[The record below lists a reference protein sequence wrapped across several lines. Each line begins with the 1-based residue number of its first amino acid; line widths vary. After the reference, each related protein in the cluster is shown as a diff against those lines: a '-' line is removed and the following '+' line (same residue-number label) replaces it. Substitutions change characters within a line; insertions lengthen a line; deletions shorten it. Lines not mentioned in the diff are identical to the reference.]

1 MPPKPERNAY
11 DVLNLPRTASQ
22 EEIKKR
28 YRELAR
34 QYHPDVNQGDPSAS
48 KKFGDVTTAY
58 KTLSDPQS
66 RATHDAELTLRERQ
80 AAQAAARSNGGAAPR
95 SAPTSP
101 GRPVATTPPPRGGAT
116 PASNAIG
123 ESQRITLDAQ
133 AAFTRGKLV
142 EARSLAEQAVRLN
155 QRNVAAYEVLGD
167 VYRLQGKADEALN
180 MYTMVLQL
188 DPRNQTV
195 RQRFERLARVT
206 GSSPSPTAQ
215 RVFFDNRGV
224 GSNPTYN
231 PRPGPVNGR
240 SAYPNPPVSGLHDEK
255 RSLGL
260 FAVGFIGYAS
270 VLMLILYTALFHG
283 NAPMG
288 TPMLGFISTWNG
300 TIWTVLVLCGLLL
313 GATMT
318 ITGTIS
324 RIDDELIL
332 SRSEGRGPHLPVG
345 LLVIVVSFLSFYLG
359 AVLYTVSAVIQEA
372 FTRSMQRVFAAVL
385 LVTGLLAAAYEP
397 GHLQVLLW
405 GSNVVFLSLVAGW
418 LLGDFF
424 RPEGS

>member
-1 MPPKPERNAY
+1 MPPKPERSAY

-34 QYHPDVNQGDPSAS
+34 QFHPDVNQGDPNAS
-48 KKFGDVTTAY
+48 KKFAAATGAY

-80 AAQAAARSNGGAAPR
+80 AAQAAARQTAATARATGPSTTARPAATTAPSR
-95 SAPTSP
+95 SA
-101 GRPVATTPPPRGGAT
+101 ATA
-116 PASNAIG
+116 ASAAIN
-123 ESQRITLDAQ
+123 ESQRISAEAQ

-142 EARSLAEQAVRLN
+142 EARSLSEQAIRLN
-155 QRNVAAYEVLGD
+155 RRNVAAYEVLGD
-167 VYRLQGKADEALN
+167 VYRLQGKTDDALN

-195 RQRFERLARVT
+195 RQRFERLARVA
-206 GSSPSPTAQ
+206 GASPSSTAQ
-215 RVFFDNRGV
+215 NVFFDNRGTRSDA
-224 GSNPTYN
+224 GYSA
-231 PRPGPVNGR
+231 RPGPVNGR
-240 SAYPNPPVSGLHDEK
+240 AAGTSSAPGLSDER

-260 FAVGFIGYAS
+260 FAVGFIGYAG
-270 VLMLILYTALFHG
+270 VLMLILYAALYPG
-283 NAPMG
+283 RAPIG
-288 TPMLGFISTWNG
+288 TPMLSIISTWNG
-300 TIWTVLVLCGLLL
+300 TIWTVLALCGLLL

-318 ITGTIS
+318 ITGAIN

-332 SRSEGRGPHLPVG
+332 SRAEGRGPHLPVG
-345 LLVIVVSFLSFYLG
+345 LLVIVVAILNFYVAAG
-359 AVLYTVSAVIQEA
+359 LYTVSAVIQESS
-372 FTRSMQRVFAAVL
+372 TKSMQRVFGAVFL
-385 LVTGLLAAAYEP
+385 ATGLLAAGYEP

-405 GSNVVFLSLVAGW
+405 GGNVVFIGFVVGW

-424 RPEGS
+424 RPEGM